1 MARFRFAL
9 QRVLDLRIE
18 EEEVR
23 RRALAAIETQRRTLD
38 DSLRTRQGEISA
50 GRDDLRRQ
58 LVGAIDATAL
68 RHHSTASI
76 GLMRKAQRT
85 VLEMAG
91 LEKQLARAKADLV
104 EAARRRRALEILR
117 EQRLRAFQEV
127 DARHEREQ
135 LDEFAQ
141 TALLLQVE
149 AAQMETE
156 GSAV

>member
-1 MARFRFAL
+1 
-9 QRVLDLRIE
+9 
-18 EEEVR
+18 
-23 RRALAAIETQRRTLD
+23 
-38 DSLRTRQGEISA
+38 
-50 GRDDLRRQ
+50 
-58 LVGAIDATAL
+58 
-68 RHHSTASI
+68 
-76 GLMRKAQRT
+76 MRKAQRT

-141 TALLLQVE
+141 TALRLQVE

>member
-1 MARFRFAL
+1 
-9 QRVLDLRIE
+9 
-18 EEEVR
+18 
-23 RRALAAIETQRRTLD
+23 
-38 DSLRTRQGEISA
+38 
-50 GRDDLRRQ
+50 
-58 LVGAIDATAL
+58 
-68 RHHSTASI
+68 
-76 GLMRKAQRT
+76 MRKAQRT

-127 DARHEREQ
+127 DARREREQ

-141 TALLLQVE
+141 TGLRLQAE